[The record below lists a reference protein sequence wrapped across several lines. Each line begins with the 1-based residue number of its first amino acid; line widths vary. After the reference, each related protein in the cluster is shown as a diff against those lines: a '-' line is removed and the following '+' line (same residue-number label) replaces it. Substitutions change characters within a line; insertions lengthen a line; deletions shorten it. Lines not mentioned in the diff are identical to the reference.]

1 MLQEKEIF
9 MNTKQRFSIRKY
21 KLGAVSVLL
30 GTLFFL
36 GGITNVA
43 ADSVINKP
51 SDIAV
56 EQQVKDSPTS
66 IANETP
72 TNNTSSALAST
83 AQDNLVTKANN
94 SPTETQPVAES
105 HSQATETFS
114 PVANQP
120 VESTQEVS
128 KTPLTKQN
136 LAVKSTPAISKETP
150 QNIDSNKIITVPKVW
165 NTGYK
170 GEGTVVAI
178 IDSGLDINHDAL
190 QLNDSTKAKY
200 QNEQQMNA
208 AKAKAGINY
217 GKWYNNN
224 LWSQLC

>member
-94 SPTETQPVAES
+94 NSPTETQPVTLKPPR
-105 HSQATETFS
+105 HF
-114 PVANQP
+114 PQP
-120 VESTQEVS
+120 Q
-128 KTPLTKQN
+128 
-136 LAVKSTPAISKETP
+136 
-150 QNIDSNKIITVPKVW
+150 
-165 NTGYK
+165 
-170 GEGTVVAI
+170 
-178 IDSGLDINHDAL
+178 INRLKAL
-190 QLNDSTKAKY
+190 KKFLK
-200 QNEQQMNA
+200 
-208 AKAKAGINY
+208 
-217 GKWYNNN
+217 
-224 LWSQLC
+224 LL